1 MRSAIVAL
9 KNVYGQVTKNYSKLL
24 KKNNKNKKRKRK
36 RKKCRSNII
45 KIR

>member
-24 KKNNKNKKRKRK
+24 NKNNRNKIRKRN
-36 RKKCRSNII
+36 RKKSWSNII